1 MLPKF
6 LKNIKNEKRWA
17 RPMQMKIVYLKNAKK
32 LELRIGDWSWQN
44 SKAMFQKINTKIICI
59 CLQVV

>member
-17 RPMQMKIVYLKNAKK
+17 RPMQMKIVYLKNA
-32 LELRIGDWSWQN
+32 RN
-44 SKAMFQKINTKIICI
+44 
-59 CLQVV
+59 